1 MRRVFVVI
9 TVILC
14 LILGSVA
21 LSYQTWEQTFGKWSA
36 STDAE
41 VAAAQCVALYSTFGE
56 ERPLM
61 LRYLAVPQ
69 PSTLA
74 DVQALEARFT
84 QQSAAL
90 RPETA
95 AGRAAL
101 AQANGRETA
110 AYSAFQQARGLTT
123 VSPARARAAIGPV
136 DTHSAAVAASLS
148 TLLQAETRHEIAIRR
163 QATARARGNLSY
175 EVISDLIS
183 ALLAIGFAWY
193 VVRLLGRGHRRER
206 ELRAAMGRLGDRDD
220 LLARLRSTLSVLD
233 GVAGELR
240 TAAGDS
246 AAASSRQSV
255 AVTQTSATI
264 EELATTAGALAEN
277 MRTVSRAA
285 GDTGETMRDMR
296 EQSETIAQR
305 ALSLGERAQK
315 IGEILELI
323 NDIAGQTN
331 LLALNA
337 AIEAARAGEA
347 GKGFAVVAAEVRKL
361 AERSMQSTESI
372 AMIISAVR
380 DETDATI
387 MASGK
392 GSRQAREVANLMTST
407 AAMLAESILTTQQ
420 QKSASDQVGA
430 AINQIRE
437 AADQLAAHQTQWQAI
452 SERLEALV
460 GELDGAL
467 REGAQGSG
475 DDRRVPSGT
484 LRGVR
489 LNMRRDDHEHDH
501 HERSSRKYQD
511 YGGDAHEDPVLA
523 CHPLP
528 VLQRNS
534 RPGRTIARGRIV
546 QHDSL
551 GPAAPPPR
559 ATEPNHD
566 ASRHLLLPAYRPQ
579 PQATTAK

>member
-1 MRRVFVVI
+1 
-9 TVILC
+9 
-14 LILGSVA
+14 
-21 LSYQTWEQTFGKWSA
+21 
-36 STDAE
+36 
-41 VAAAQCVALYSTFGE
+41 
-56 ERPLM
+56 
-61 LRYLAVPQ
+61 
-69 PSTLA
+69 
-74 DVQALEARFT
+74 
-84 QQSAAL
+84 
-90 RPETA
+90 
-95 AGRAAL
+95 
-101 AQANGRETA
+101 
-110 AYSAFQQARGLTT
+110 
-123 VSPARARAAIGPV
+123 
-136 DTHSAAVAASLS
+136 
-148 TLLQAETRHEIAIRR
+148 
-163 QATARARGNLSY
+163 
-175 EVISDLIS
+175 
-183 ALLAIGFAWY
+183 
-193 VVRLLGRGHRRER
+193 
-206 ELRAAMGRLGDRDD
+206 MGRLGDRDD

-233 GVAGELR
+233 GAASELR

-380 DETDATI
+380 DETNATI

-392 GSRQAREVANLMTST
+392 GSRQAREVADLMTST

-430 AINQIRE
+430 AISQIRE

-467 REGAQGSG
+467 REGAQGSPG

-484 LRGVR
+484 LRGVG
-489 LNMRRDDHEHDH
+489 LNIRRDDHEHDH
-501 HERSSRKYQD
+501 QERSSRKYQD

-523 CHPLP
+523 YLPLP

-534 RPGRTIARGRIV
+534 QPGRTIARGRIV
-546 QHDSL
+546 QHDSP
-551 GPAAPPPR
+551 GPAALPPR

-579 PQATTAK
+579 PQASTAK